1 MTFIHF
7 KRCGFKLIF
16 ILSTFI
22 NYLLQKTQNL
32 VISLLLPSVIDISID
47 KIIKHLCCCSS
58 VSFFLNPG
66 GHENFA
72 KMIDEAEVLEF
83 PMVVKN
89 TRGHRGV
96 YESLLWHII
105 VKYY

>member
-1 MTFIHF
+1 MFITF
-7 KRCGFKLIF
+7 
-16 ILSTFI
+16 
-22 NYLLQKTQNL
+22 YLLCFA
-32 VISLLLPSVIDISID
+32 DFSID
-47 KIIKHLCCCSS
+47 KTYHKTPLLLFLI
-58 VSFFLNPG
+58 SFLLMSG

-96 YESLLWHII
+96 YELLLWNII
-105 VKYY
+105 

>member
-1 MTFIHF
+1 MF
-7 KRCGFKLIF
+7 K
-16 ILSTFI
+16 
-22 NYLLQKTQNL
+22 
-32 VISLLLPSVIDISID
+32 
-47 KIIKHLCCCSS
+47 
-58 VSFFLNPG
+58 PG

-96 YESLLWHII
+96 YELLLPFIMLQFLLGVNESDYNRYLRSLIRSFLYLLMII
-105 VKYY
+105 D